1 MKTLKVLGLLL
12 TYPQSEMVSALPEML
27 AVLKEESWLPQESIG
42 RIENL
47 AAWLTMTDLLDVQES
62 YVSLFDR
69 TPSLCL
75 HLFEHVHGDGRDRGP
90 AMVDL
95 AEVYRSKGFEIATA
109 ETPDYLPLF
118 LEYLSLQP
126 AAEARENLDN
136 AVDIISAIRKR
147 LEKRETPYAAV
158 FAALESAA
166 ARKPDDVAVQRA
178 LQKASGAAATERELD
193 AAWEEQFAFDGDGQ
207 SGGSCPKV
215 GGMVARLKEMESA
228 DKKESLS

>member
-1 MKTLKVLGLLL
+1 MKTLKILGLLL
-12 TYPQSEMVSALPEML
+12 TYPGRELVSALPEL
-27 AVLKEESWLPQESIG
+27 LTVLKEEAWLPQENIA

-47 AAWLTMTDLLDVQES
+47 AAWLTMTDLLDVQEG

-75 HLFEHVHGDGRDRGP
+75 HLFEHVHGDSRDRGP

-95 AEVYRSKGFEIATA
+95 AEVYRGHGFEVAGE

-118 LEYLSLQP
+118 LEYLSLRP

-136 AVDIISAIRKR
+136 AIDIIAAIRKR

-178 LQKASGAAATERELD
+178 LQKASGAPATERELD

-215 GGMVARLKEMESA
+215 GNMMSRLKEMEST
-228 DKKESLS
+228 KEKGTLS